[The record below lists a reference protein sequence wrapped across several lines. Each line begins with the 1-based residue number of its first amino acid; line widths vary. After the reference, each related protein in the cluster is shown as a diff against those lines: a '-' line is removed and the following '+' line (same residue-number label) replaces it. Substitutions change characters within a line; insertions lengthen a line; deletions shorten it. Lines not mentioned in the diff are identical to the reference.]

1 MLILQRRPG
10 EKVMIGDDIS
20 VSLVSIDGN
29 RVRLAISAPRE
40 VPIFRGELL
49 EAEAANRDSADEM
62 VGPAE
67 LLTLLDKQGIL
78 PPKGGEVHT
87 QAGPITEPVPGET

>member
-10 EKVMIGDDIS
+10 EKVVIGDDIS
-20 VSLVSIDGN
+20 VSLISIDGN

-49 EAEAANRDSADEM
+49 EAEAANRDSAAEM
-62 VGPAE
+62 AVPAD
-67 LLTLLDKQGIL
+67 LLSLLDKQGIL
-78 PPKGGEVHT
+78 PVKDEETPSQDAE
-87 QAGPITEPVPGET
+87 TEP

>member
-10 EKVMIGDDIS
+10 EKVVIGDDIS
-20 VSLVSIDGN
+20 ISLVSIDGN

-49 EAEAANRDSADEM
+49 EAEEANRDSAAEM
-62 VGPAE
+62 AVPAD
-67 LLTLLDKQGIL
+67 LLTLLGEQGIL
-78 PPKGGEVHT
+78 PTKDRESASPCHAEEDS
-87 QAGPITEPVPGET
+87 QS

>member
-10 EKVMIGDDIS
+10 EKVVIGDNIS

-49 EAEAANRDSADEM
+49 EAEAANLDSAAEM
-62 VGPAE
+62 AVPAD
-67 LLTLLDKQGIL
+67 LLSLLDKQGIL
-78 PPKGGEVHT
+78 PTKGKDSPP
-87 QAGPITEPVPGET
+87 QDTEKEP